1 MLVKPAGGLTNWELL
16 YLKGSEIYANFH
28 TRKKML
34 NFKFNLSFQK
44 QRKMGF
50 ILTLEQQKTVGDSK
64 DPIYEYEK
72 CFLSNHSWIL
82 CDKTYLLVYFTV
94 FFQHLELATITSGA
108 KCAAAISNF

>member
-1 MLVKPAGGLTNWELL
+1 MFAPFSGPNGSSTRGYLINLMLAKPAGGLTNWELL

-50 ILTLEQQKTVGDSK
+50 ILTLKQQKTVGDSK
-64 DPIYEYEK
+64 DPI
-72 CFLSNHSWIL
+72 
-82 CDKTYLLVYFTV
+82 
-94 FFQHLELATITSGA
+94 
-108 KCAAAISNF
+108 